1 MESSARYI
9 NPYKLFVGSFVPNWL
24 LRCPDLSPGSKLCYA
39 RLCQYAGADAVAWPA
54 QETLAAELGCSEREA
69 RRYLKELAKAGLI
82 EVERRG
88 LGKPNRY
95 RFLNHPWIS
104 AAGAVLERTDVAVQD
119 GTDLSDKEN
128 HRRESVTPSASSE
141 DFPNPLPQPPQAASF
156 RETVAAF
163 YEAPKNRKVGAL
175 IDMARSLGIE
185 RSGQAAKLITDF
197 GAGRDIVQALQAAA
211 AEARGDPWPYMRK
224 VLKNGSRQT
233 RREPARSRQAV
244 ATKRQLAWGQ
254 LYADAKTDELAPPDG
269 WEPGDPVPVG
279 SARAPA

>member
-1 MESSARYI
+1 MESSTRYI

-104 AAGAVLERTDVAVQD
+104 AAGAVLERTDVAAQD

-141 DFPNPLPQPPQAASF
+141 DSTTPLPQPRTPAD
-156 RETVAAF
+156 F
-163 YEAPKNRKVGAL
+163 Y
-175 IDMARSLGIE
+175 
-185 RSGQAAKLITDF
+185 
-197 GAGRDIVQALQAAA
+197 A
-211 AEARGDPWPYMRK
+211 AEKMNDQIAIMVEIATANGRQVSGGRIAGLLKRYPDNKAGVMVAFMDAIARNVAVIEDYAEG
-224 VLKNGSRQT
+224 VLKNGARQT
-233 RREPARSRQAV
+233 RREPARSRQTV
-244 ATKRQLAWGQ
+244 ATKRELAWAQ
-254 LYADAKTDELAPPDG
+254 KYADAETDELAPPDG
-269 WEPGDPVPVG
+269 WEIGDPVPVG
-279 SARAPA
+279 SAREPA